1 MIAAKLLAEQEE
13 AVAEAKEAAKEV
25 TVNDAAETKDAEKVD
40 ANMESE
46 GEQEA
51 MLAAMDDIL
60 VAAGPDLDIKK
71 PEPEK
76 KM

>member
-1 MIAAKLLAEQEE
+1 M
-13 AVAEAKEAAKEV
+13 AEAKEAAKEV